1 MKILMKR
8 MAIGIAV
15 SLPVLAML
23 ACVAMEQREVSAAQ
37 KAHASCVQ
45 EHSESHPDCVAL
57 EERLHAA
64 QRRYQESS
72 RRAWACDPAQEDCPT
87 RR

>member
-1 MKILMKR
+1 MKNL
-8 MAIGIAV
+8 ALGIAA
-15 SLPVLAML
+15 SLPALGLL
-23 ACVAMEQREVSAAQ
+23 ACVAMEHREVSSAQ

>member
-1 MKILMKR
+1 MRKR
-8 MAIGIAV
+8 TLGISAA
-15 SLPVLAML
+15 LPVLGLL
-23 ACVAMEQREVSAAQ
+23 ACVAMEHREVSSAQ

-45 EHSESHPDCVAL
+45 EHSASHPDCVAL
-57 EERLHAA
+57 EQRLHAA
-64 QRRYQESS
+64 ERRYQESS